1 MSTVWTLCPGV
12 HKDYPLVT
20 CWFVSLAKR
29 ESFSSAVWTASKDVG
44 FEAYSSFVLGRR
56 CPPPATAAAAC
67 KPTEPR
73 KRAGSEEH
81 SQRSGSVSMIVLRLI
96 LFLACLCV
104 SLITMPLFMKRLGAR
119 LPVCVFISLSLSP
132 EP

>member
-1 MSTVWTLCPGV
+1 MSAIVSAVWSLCPGV

-29 ESFSSAVWTASKDVG
+29 DSFSSAVWTASKDVG

-73 KRAGSEEH
+73 KRAGGEEH
-81 SQRSGSVSMIVLRLI
+81 SQRSGSVRVCDCIVSVVDN
-96 LFLACLCV
+96 LFRLCV
-104 SLITMPLFMKRLGAR
+104 I
-119 LPVCVFISLSLSP
+119 ISLVNTPLL
-132 EP
+132 